1 MPKQVTS
8 FPHGNC
14 QKKSADVQDSAEG
27 MVETKETDKV
37 INGSKRALQTPH
49 GKDGTTNRPSTEFT
63 VRIIHDSNAGGRPA
77 MY

>member
-1 MPKQVTS
+1 
-8 FPHGNC
+8 
-14 QKKSADVQDSAEG
+14 

-77 MY
+77 MH